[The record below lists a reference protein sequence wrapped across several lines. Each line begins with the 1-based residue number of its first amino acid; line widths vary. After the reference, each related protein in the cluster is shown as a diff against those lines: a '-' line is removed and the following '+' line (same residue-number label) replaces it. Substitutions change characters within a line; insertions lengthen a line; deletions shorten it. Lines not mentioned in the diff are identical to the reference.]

1 MGQGISLLPHPSALP
16 PRIRWLQQRPM
27 LTAGDTEHVTP
38 VLRQLLADWPALH
51 SESWP
56 GTCWKMFLL
65 YQYSQFPQTAFS
77 AVVAER
83 SVNKQPV

>member
-51 SESWP
+51 SLGLAPAGRCPCFTS
-56 GTCWKMFLL
+56 T
-65 YQYSQFPQTAFS
+65 QFPQTAFS